1 MAAVEPASG
10 ESQLGRIAIRGTSD
24 DGSHIV
30 SAGRCPTGGHPLDRS
45 GRSEHAQMTADE
57 IKEILGNTPHMSLA
71 KARQIT
77 QFIKKNDVKDIL
89 ELGFAHGVST
99 CYMAGALE
107 EKGGGSIV
115 SIDLNLVREL
125 RPNIEELIRRLGY
138 NNIVSYYF
146 EPTSYTWRL
155 MKILEESPTPRFDLC
170 YIDGPHN
177 WFVDGF
183 SFFLSDRL
191 LREGGWIIFDD
202 IDWTYDTSPTLSQT
216 DMVTSMPVDERKTP
230 QIRKVYELL
239 VKTHPAYGDFMIRD
253 DWAYAR
259 KTSMMEAAAPVR
271 TRREIVYVTPYSL
284 AKLLARKLYPPVQKA
299 YGPMKSVIS
308 RGRNLARRVDPAE

>member
-1 MAAVEPASG
+1 MRP
-10 ESQLGRIAIRGTSD
+10 
-24 DGSHIV
+24 
-30 SAGRCPTGGHPLDRS
+30 
-45 GRSEHAQMTADE
+45 DE

-77 QFIKKNDVKDIL
+77 QFIKNNDVKDIL
-89 ELGFAHGVST
+89 ELGFLHGVST

-125 RPNIEELIRRLGY
+125 RPNIEELVGRLGY
-138 NNIVSYYF
+138 NNIVSYHF

-155 MKILEESPTPRFDLC
+155 MKMLEENTTPRFDLC

-183 SFFLSDRL
+183 SFFLADRL
-191 LREGGWIIFDD
+191 LREDGWIIFDD
-202 IDWTYDTSPTLSQT
+202 IDWTYNTSPTLSQT
-216 DMVTSMPVDERKTP
+216 DRVKSMPVDERKTP

-239 VKTHPAYGDFMIRD
+239 VKTSPTYGDFMIRD
-253 DWAYAR
+253 DWAYAH
-259 KTSMMEAAAPVR
+259 KTSVVEAAPVR

-284 AKLLARKLYPPVQKA
+284 AKLLTRKLYPPVQKT
-299 YGPMKSVIS
+299 YGAMKSVIS
-308 RGRNLARRVDPAE
+308 RGRKVARRD